1 MSNNEST
8 SLNEVLPAD
17 EQAAVWNAGILGH
30 FWTQWAELQSV
41 IAELKE
47 HPELVTPEHVILV
60 KNAIKGLM
68 EWLRTNGID
77 AHFEV
82 TEASGLDVQAG
93 DRL

>member
-1 MSNNEST
+1 MTNQDMNLSS
-8 SLNEVLPAD
+8 VMPAD
-17 EQAAVWNAGILGH
+17 EQADVWNSAIVGH
-30 FWTQWAELQSV
+30 FETQWAELQSI

-47 HPELVTPEHVILV
+47 HPELVTPDHVILV

-68 EWLRTNGID
+68 EWLRAHGID

-82 TEASGLDVQAG
+82 TEANGLDIQAG